1 PVPHVRCSDPSVI
14 CETRAVVSVPPPLV
28 CVCVCERE
36 SVCVCVCVCVRA
48 CVRACVCA
56 CVRACVCAFA
66 QRWRGGCT
74 RGFVLPAIYWIQI
87 PRVYASN
94 KKGNL
99 AF

>member
-1 PVPHVRCSDPSVI
+1 MSVCI
-14 CETRAVVSVPPPLV
+14 CMSVCVYLYVCVSARLRV
-28 CVCVCERE
+28 CVCI
-36 SVCVCVCVCVRA
+36 

-56 CVRACVCAFA
+56 CVRVCAFA